1 MIKYKLACKNCEI
14 TFDSWFSSSKEFEKL
29 KKKSL
34 LVCHICN
41 STTVDKTL
49 MTPSLRN
56 NKKDMKND
64 LQLDKYK
71 NVKKTIKSYQKFIK
85 DNFKFVGENFAY
97 EARSI
102 HYNPKKKTKG
112 IYGNA
117 SKKDLMELKEE
128 GIDAQIIPWVE
139 DKDNQ
144 SFIDFTI

>member
-14 TFDSWFSSSKEFEKL
+14 TFDSWFASSKEFEKL

-34 LVCHICN
+34 LVCHVCN

-49 MTPSLRN
+49 MTPNLRN
-56 NKKDMKND
+56 NKKNTKND
-64 LQLDKYK
+64 LQLNKLE
-71 NVKKTIKSYQKFIK
+71 NVKKTIKNYQKFIK

-97 EARSI
+97 EARSM
-102 HYNPKKKTKG
+102 HYNSKKKSKG

-128 GIDAQIIPWVE
+128 GIDAQMIPWVE
-139 DKDNQ
+139 DKDN
-144 SFIDFTI
+144 